1 MTDLIDLD
9 PDLDSLNDY
18 IEEINNII
26 IKLDRNFEKIDNIT
40 KINKINKRNILKGLP
55 PLHPNPASYYN
66 RKKTKTSKKFINGIA
81 FIKKNIK

>member
-9 PDLDSLNDY
+9 LDSLNDY
-18 IEEINNII
+18 VEEINNII

-40 KINKINKRNILKGLP
+40 KINKRNILKGLP
-55 PLHPNPASYYN
+55 PLHPNQPSYYN